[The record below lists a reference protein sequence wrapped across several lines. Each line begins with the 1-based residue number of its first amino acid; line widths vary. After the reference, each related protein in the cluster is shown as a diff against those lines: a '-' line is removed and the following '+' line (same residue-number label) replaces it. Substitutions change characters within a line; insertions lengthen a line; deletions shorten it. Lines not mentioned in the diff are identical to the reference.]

1 MQISRRIPRKAR
13 IEIVPMIDTIFF
25 LLVFFMVATLSMT
38 KQQGLPVNLPR
49 AATGEREIREN
60 VTLTLTKEGRLYY
73 NKKEIGLTDLSPRLE
88 ADLSENPKV
97 LVIINADTEVLHGR
111 VVEVMDEVKA
121 LGAARMAIATKLKD
135 QR

>member
-73 NKKEIGLTDLSPRLE
+73 NKKEILLQQLGPQLKT
-88 ADLSENPKV
+88 DLSENPKV

>member
-38 KQQGLPVNLPR
+38 KQQGLPVSLPR

-73 NKKEIGLTDLSPRLE
+73 NKKEILLQQLGPQLKT
-88 ADLSENPKV
+88 DLSENPKV

>member
-38 KQQGLPVNLPR
+38 KQQGLPVSLPR

-73 NKKEIGLTDLSPRLE
+73 NKKEILLQQLGPQLKTDLFG
-88 ADLSENPKV
+88 NPKL
-97 LVIINADTEVLHGR
+97 LVIVNADTDVLHGR